1 MEGETWGVGG
11 WGGGSQVAPVNPS
24 LIDPRGVHVTQQD
37 NASRCGPDDYE
48 GFRGWAH
55 LKGLIR
61 VSNGGKVVTPAG
73 KKSPRS
79 VALSKKQSRSLVALA
94 TSSV

>member
-1 MEGETWGVGG
+1 MEGETWGGG
-11 WGGGSQVAPVNPS
+11 LGSQVAPVNPS
-24 LIDPRGVHVTQQD
+24 LIDPRGVHVTEQD
-37 NASRCGPDDYE
+37 NASRCGPDDY
-48 GFRGWAH
+48 GGWAH

-61 VSNGGKVVTPAG
+61 VSNGRKVVTPAG

-79 VALSKKQSRSLVALA
+79 VALANKQSRSLVALA